1 MPFRCQPSLKAA
13 RWPFILQE
21 AAEEE
26 EAGVEEEEGA
36 LASPSAAAVR
46 AALEANRALQARLL
60 RLLRSTDRAIDR
72 NVDIVTRLKALD
84 LKHKAALAGRQV
96 GGRGWRLFCVGVG
109 GVWVVWMGGWVG
121 GGGAVLGG
129 PGLEV
134 CESDC

>member
-1 MPFRCQPSLKAA
+1 M
-13 RWPFILQE
+13 QE

-60 RLLRSTDRAIDR
+60 RLLHSTDRAIDR
-72 NVDIVTRLKALD
+72 NADMVTRLKALD
-84 LKHKAALAGRQV
+84 LKQKAALAGRQV

-109 GVWVVWMGGWVG
+109 GVWVVCGWRGWVG
-121 GGGAVLGG
+121 ERGRGSFRGSGLGS
-129 PGLEV
+129 LRV
-134 CESDC
+134 